1 MVARGEHVRMITQ
14 SQTAKPV
21 RVAAVA
27 VIAGVMAI
35 AAACSSGPSA
45 NSSGGT
51 ASRTASPPPHTGS
64 PSANKST
71 CKHVDSVRTSLEDLT
86 HLQLNASS
94 ATKIRTDLSNI
105 QAQLAMLK
113 SEGVGPPLS
122 SSLNQL
128 SASLKQVEKAAKG
141 LSAPPS
147 ASEIS
152 AVVSAL
158 SALKTQSG
166 VTIAAMRSACPG

>member
-1 MVARGEHVRMITQ
+1 VR
-14 SQTAKPV
+14 
-21 RVAAVA
+21 
-27 VIAGVMAI
+27 
-35 AAACSSGPSA
+35 
-45 NSSGGT
+45 
-51 ASRTASPPPHTGS
+51 
-64 PSANKST
+64 KS
-71 CKHVDSVRTSLEDLT
+71 LQDLT
-86 HLQLNASS
+86 HLQLSANS

-122 SSLNQL
+122 DSLNQL

-147 ASEIS
+147 ASEIT

-158 SALKTQSG
+158 SALKTQAGSS
-166 VTIAAMRSACPG
+166 IAAMRAACPS

>member
-1 MVARGEHVRMITQ
+1 MVTH
-14 SQTAKPV
+14 SQTARPV
-21 RVAAVA
+21 RMAAVA
-27 VIAGVMAI
+27 VIAAVMAI
-35 AAACSSGPSA
+35 AAACSSGPST
-45 NSSGGT
+45 SGSGGT

-64 PSANKST
+64 PTANT
-71 CKHVDSVRTSLEDLT
+71 TECKHIDSVRKSLQDLT
-86 HLQLNASS
+86 HLQLSASS

-122 SSLNQL
+122 NSLNQL

-147 ASEIS
+147 ASEIT

-158 SALKTQSG
+158 SALKTQSAS
-166 VTIAAMRSACPG
+166 TIAAMRAACPS